1 MTTFSLSDYRLHN
14 TGRLDGNGPVLISTP
29 PQRWAYAVEF
39 PAQQDAGPIPAALIV
54 AVDLTVHRGVV
65 RIGCVGADQAFLV
78 EREWCEE
85 DGDTQLELAIPP
97 GAACCALIVRN
108 ASPGSIASRVEIRS
122 ITTHEATGDARSRWP
137 EVALDPAIWAAF
149 TPWSGLAPAG
159 YVMDWLGVRTRVEYR
174 EVWSAAA
181 MYRQD
186 RWESP
191 RLVTDRAS
199 VLDWAA
205 LLVAA
210 RQAGETFVVAELG
223 AGWGPWLTDAAAV
236 ARQTRRDY
244 RVIGVEAEPT
254 HFRWMRRHLL
264 DNAIDPG
271 RCRLIEA
278 AVGARTGACWFGVG
292 RPTEWYGQSIATDV
306 DASDD
311 APLGTFAEARDGT
324 TLRRT
329 RVVGLDEVLA
339 GVDRV
344 DYMHL
349 DIQGSELDV
358 LAASSE
364 LLQERV
370 GMITVATHSELME
383 RGLRRLFASLEW
395 TARYDVPIDGTALV
409 RVGDEAPVEVRFHD
423 GVQMWVNPA
432 FDLSLARHARG
443 GFH

>member
-1 MTTFSLSDYRLHN
+1 MTTFSLSNYLVHG

-39 PAQQDAGPIPAALIV
+39 PAQRDAGPTPTALII
-54 AVDLTVHRGVV
+54 AVDLTVRHGVV
-65 RIGCVGADQAFLV
+65 GIGCVGADQAFLV

-108 ASPGSIASRVEIRS
+108 ASPGSTASRVEIRS
-122 ITTHEATGDARSRWP
+122 ITTREATGDARSRGP
-137 EVALDPAIWAAF
+137 EIALDPGVWAPF

-159 YVMDWLGVRTRVEYR
+159 YVLDWLGVRSRVEYY
-174 EVWSAAA
+174 EPLSAEA

-191 RLVTDRAS
+191 RLVTNRAM
-199 VLDWAA
+199 VLDWVA
-205 LLVAA
+205 LLVAV
-210 RQAGETFVVAELG
+210 RRAGNTFVVAELG
-223 AGWGPWLTDAAAV
+223 AGWGPWLAGAVAV

-244 RVIGVEAEPT
+244 RLIGVEAEPT

-264 DNAIDPG
+264 DNQIDPG

-278 AVGARTGACWFGVG
+278 AVGTRAGACWFGVG
-292 RPTEWYGQSIATDV
+292 RPMEWYGQSIATDV
-306 DASDD
+306 EASDD

-358 LAASSE
+358 LAAYPE

-370 GMITVATHSELME
+370 GMVTVGTHSELMD
-383 RGLRRLFASLEW
+383 RGLRRLFSSLKW
-395 TARYDVPIDGTALV
+395 TARWDVPIGGTALV
-409 RVGDEAPVEVRFHD
+409 RVGDQPPVEVRFRD
-423 GVQMWVNPA
+423 GVQTWVNTEWPPA
-432 FDLSLARHARG
+432 FINSATIK
-443 GFH
+443 